1 MRSMQRLA
9 APVIFV
15 LSATLLIGIDRS
27 NGQVPGSVAETGLQI
42 LQGLSPEQRNA
53 ISQQL
58 GGLGGAQGAAVNR
71 SQPGTEEQQA
81 LMLEQQRQQL
91 MQSQKQRAE
100 IERLSPYLLPE
111 DWVVITIDSNPLPVA
126 PPSGLVNPLGALTAA
141 APPSQNLLGNLGPV
155 ANQPMPSQ
163 SEALAAQSGLSAA
176 GAPASGTSNPSQ
188 ASTAGGYALL
198 PPPCTGQLN
207 CDVSAPTRP
216 ELTEEEQRR
225 RQNLIDLIRSKNP
238 YQISREGVL
247 TLPGFA
253 PIPIGGLTE
262 QLATLRLGVEPALRD
277 LFIRVTKLPLTKV
290 GPTVLKPFGYDLFDR
305 PVSTFA
311 PATNVPVPAEYVVG
325 PGDELHV
332 ELYGTKNANLKL
344 AVGRDGRVSLPEL
357 GPVSVG
363 GQTFAA
369 AKAQIESM
377 VERQMVGV
385 RASVT
390 MGETRTIRVF
400 VLGDAKYPGS
410 YTISG
415 LGTITSALFAAGGV
429 QPIGSLRNIQLKRRG
444 ELVRRLDLY
453 DMLIR
458 GDSTDDARLLP
469 GDVIFIPPVGSTVT
483 VDGEVHRPAI
493 YETRTESSVAD
504 VLRLAGG
511 LTPEADTEK
520 AALTRIDTQLHRVV
534 LQVDIAGPAGRS
546 EAVRNGDTLH
556 VARLRPTI
564 DAGVLVQGYV
574 YTAGAFAY
582 RPGMRLSDVL
592 HSVDD
597 LRPNADLH
605 YILIRRELPPDR
617 RVTVLSADL
626 VAALNQ
632 PGSPA
637 DVPMMPRD
645 RITVFDMQSSRDRVI
660 QPLLED
666 LKLQSSIGQ
675 PEDVVRIE
683 GRANVPGEY
692 PFEGGMTVRDL
703 IRAGGGLS
711 DAAYGGSAELTR
723 YQVVNGESRQTQLIK
738 VDLAAV
744 LRGDPAANLALR
756 PFDSLSIKEV
766 QAWNDQ
772 ESIILRG
779 QVRFPGTYSV
789 KPGETLK
796 SVLLRAGGLTQY
808 AFPEGS
814 VFTRRELRIR
824 EQKELDM
831 LAVRMQNDIAFVA
844 LQGTVANQ
852 SGAASA
858 LSIGQALLTQLRQT
872 RAVGRLVINLPGL
885 MRSPIGSQY
894 DVVLRDGDE
903 LIVPRFQQEVTVI
916 GEVQTLTSHL
926 YRPGLTRADYIAMS
940 GGETRRADN
949 GRIYVVRANGSVV
962 PNEGSRW
969 FRTSNATIEPGDT
982 IVVPLN
988 AEHIPPLPLWQAVTQ
1003 ILYNVAIAV
1012 LAIHSF

>member
-1 MRSMQRLA
+1 MQRLV

-15 LSATLLIGIDRS
+15 LSAALLLGIDPS
-27 NGQVPGSVAETGLQI
+27 NGQTTGSVADMGLQI
-42 LQGLSPEQRNA
+42 LQGLSPEQRSA

-58 GGLGGAQGAAVNR
+58 GGISGSLGGTQGTLGARPGA
-71 SQPGTEEQQA
+71 GTEEQQA
-81 LMLEQQRQQL
+81 LTLQQQRELL
-91 MQSQKQRAE
+91 MDTQKQRTE
-100 IERLSPYLLPE
+100 IQRLSPFLQAD
-111 DWVVITIDSNPLPVA
+111 DWVVITVDSSPLPA
-126 PPSGLVNPLGALTAA
+126 PPPSGIPSISPLGVPGGAA
-141 APPSQNLLGNLGPV
+141 AQNILGNLGPA
-155 ANQPMPSQ
+155 ANQPLPTQ
-163 SEALAAQSGLSAA
+163 SAGLAAQNNLAA
-176 GAPASGTSNPSQ
+176 AAATAPNASQSS
-188 ASTAGGYALL
+188 STAGGYAPP

-207 CDVSAPTRP
+207 CDVSAPSGP
-216 ELTEEEQRR
+216 ELTNEERKR
-225 RQNLIDLIRSKNP
+225 RQDLIDLIRSKNP
-238 YQISREGVL
+238 YQISRDGIL

-253 PIPIGGLTE
+253 PIPVAGLTE

-290 GPTVLKPFGYDLFDR
+290 GPAVLKPFGYDLFDR

-325 PGDELHV
+325 PGDELHL

-344 AVGRDGRVSLPEL
+344 VVSRDGRVSLPEI

-369 AKAQIESM
+369 AKDQLEAM
-377 VERQMVGV
+377 VARQMVGV
-385 RASVT
+385 RANVT
-390 MGETRTIRVF
+390 MGDTRTIRVF
-400 VLGDAKYPGS
+400 VLGDARYPGS

-469 GDVIFIPPVGSTVT
+469 GDVIFIPPVGPTVA

-493 YETRTESSVAD
+493 YEIRSESSVAD
-504 VLRLAGG
+504 VIRLAGG

-520 AALTRIDTQLHRVV
+520 AALTRIDEGLHRVV
-534 LQVDIAGPAGRS
+534 LQVDLTGHAGRS
-546 EAVRNGDTLH
+546 ETVRNGDMLR

-582 RPGMRLSDVL
+582 RPGMRLTDVL
-592 HSVDD
+592 RSVDD
-597 LRPNADLH
+597 LKPNADLH

-626 VAALNQ
+626 AAALNE
-632 PGSPA
+632 PGSAA
-637 DVPMMPRD
+637 DLLMMPRD
-645 RITVFDMQSSRDRVI
+645 RITVFDLQSSRDRVI

-666 LKLQSSIGQ
+666 LKLESSIGQ
-675 PEDVVRIE
+675 PEDIVRIE

-692 PFEGGMTVRDL
+692 PFEAGMTVRDL

-744 LRGDPAANLALR
+744 LRGDPAANVALR

-772 ESIILRG
+772 ETITLRG
-779 QVRFPGTYSV
+779 QVKFPGTYSV

-814 VFTRRELRIR
+814 VFTRRELRVR

-858 LSIGQALLTQLRQT
+858 ISIGQSLLTQLRQT
-872 RAVGRLVINLPGL
+872 KAVGRLVINLAAL
-885 MRSPIGSQY
+885 MRSPIGSEY
-894 DVVLRDGDE
+894 DVVLRGGDE

-940 GGETRRADN
+940 GGETARADN

-969 FRTSNATIEPGDT
+969 FRTSNAPIEPGDT